1 MVRWL
6 CVLHLSLT
14 VALVPPVARLSRHV
28 LCSGAA
34 YDYCVQSLGCTA
46 EEAAK
51 AEGKLLPRSAES
63 RTREKIDYVCN
74 WLQSELGLSD
84 AELKKMVMRF
94 PSVLGYNKASV
105 EPKLDWLQKR
115 LDLDVGQL
123 RKILLRMPPVLGSS
137 VEDNLAPTLE
147 WLQTRLDLDEPGLR
161 KMVLRFPSLLSMSVE
176 DNMAPKLAYLEREI
190 GLSRSELRDW
200 VVKNPTL
207 LGYSL
212 ANRYRPRIEA
222 GRVAGV
228 V

>member
-1 MVRWL
+1 MQKCGANLVCYYTRTEPAAEWPDGVKMVRWL

-84 AELKKMVMRF
+84 AESGGVTVTEVMPQSAAAEQR
-94 PSVLGYNKASV
+94 V
-105 EPKLDWLQKR
+105 
-115 LDLDVGQL
+115 DVGVGGVA
-123 RKILLRMPPVLGSS
+123 RDDS
-137 VEDNLAPTLE
+137 
-147 WLQTRLDLDEPGLR
+147 LDEEGDAL
-161 KMVLRFPSLLSMSVE
+161 
-176 DNMAPKLAYLEREI
+176 
-190 GLSRSELRDW
+190 ELRGD
-200 VVKNPTL
+200 L
-207 LGYSL
+207 LGREGNVLVQPAAARRERRGESC
-212 ANRYRPRIEA
+212 AAIAFSRQKIELPKEILEPSS
-222 GRVAGV
+222 GL
-228 V
+228 